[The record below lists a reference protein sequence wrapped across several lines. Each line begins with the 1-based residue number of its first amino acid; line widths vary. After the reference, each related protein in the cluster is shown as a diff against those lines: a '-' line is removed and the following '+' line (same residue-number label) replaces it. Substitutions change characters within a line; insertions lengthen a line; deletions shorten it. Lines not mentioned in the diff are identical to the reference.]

1 VDVTNELNGDTE
13 TLRYLDAD
21 HVQHPAGGTF
31 AGLTLCSDADEK
43 IGAISGVL
51 LEPASRRIRYFVV
64 DRRTMLLGRRYL
76 LAADTPAV
84 LGAGEA
90 GDRNLRVIGSTDD
103 LERFD
108 ARLVLPF
115 SDEDAITAIFA
126 RPAA

>member
-1 VDVTNELNGDTE
+1 MTNELNSNTE

-21 HVQHPAGGTF
+21 HVHHPSGGTF

-64 DRRTMLLGRRYL
+64 DRRSALLGRRYL

-84 LGAGEA
+84 LAA
-90 GDRNLRVIGSTDD
+90 GDRKLRVLGTADD

-108 ARLVLPF
+108 ARLVQPF

>member
-1 VDVTNELNGDTE
+1 LAERDVNELNSNPE
-13 TLRYLDAD
+13 TLRYLGAD

-51 LEPASRRIRYFVV
+51 VEPASRRVRYFVI
-64 DRRTMLLGRRYL
+64 DRRTVLLGRRYL

-84 LGAGEA
+84 LDA
-90 GDRNLRVIGSTDD
+90 GDDRKLRVLGTADA

-108 ARLVLPF
+108 ARRVQPF